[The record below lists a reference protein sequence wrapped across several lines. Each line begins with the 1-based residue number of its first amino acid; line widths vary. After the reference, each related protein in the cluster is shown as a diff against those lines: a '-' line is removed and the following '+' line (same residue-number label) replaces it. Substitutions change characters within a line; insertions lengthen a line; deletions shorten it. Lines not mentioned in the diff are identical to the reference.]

1 MTKHYIPQ
9 PLSTDD
15 VVLSPELLELSESIA
30 RNVHEV
36 WAQGRMTEGWTYGEN
51 RDDINKRHPGLVPY
65 EQLSEG
71 EKDYDRNTAVETLK
85 LVTKLGFTIEK
96 KS

>member
-9 PLSTDD
+9 PISTDD

-36 WAQGRMTEGWTYGEN
+36 WAQGRMTEIG
-51 RDDINKRHPGLVPY
+51 RAHV
-65 EQLSEG
+65 
-71 EKDYDRNTAVETLK
+71 
-85 LVTKLGFTIEK
+85 
-96 KS
+96 